1 MSYGTPQVPVTKY
14 RSTIITLNDFAPSAS
29 ELGMVYER
37 LAKHIGQGVESKR
50 SNVVYHP
57 NVGWQLEPYQFRA
70 HFFYERTA
78 GQGKIQTVADGL
90 LTVADGFE
98 EANTFAQKSLT
109 GVTYTGAPSQGAP
122 MVQKRVSSS
131 GSFNTSLAADEAAFP
146 GPTYTDIVHFDRIAL
161 TTSNH
166 EPTEAIKFAFYVPAA
181 ANETS
186 GRLLSFYFCG
196 PAGSDGAL
204 VGTGRYCVSFFG
216 DGMAELQELGAG
228 GVWKSRFKFQF
239 APAKFV
245 RGAVHF
251 VDIVSDAFDDGT
263 DGYRGRYIVFYSSSQ
278 SDNWGLIS
286 TFSKVAE
293 DAIKLSSKTLLPIYQ
308 IPRATNEPVQ
318 LAPNR
323 VDIRR
328 DIRAH
333 FAITKMEYPT
343 SGSLEDE
350 AFSVDFEMTDLD
362 SPFTFEWYAFTPEGT
377 TVDAKLYDAST
388 GVELTSTTN
397 FVDQIGGSKDCT
409 PNQGQRHYYV
419 KFEITSDGSRT
430 PTIKSWRI
438 YRDAVIETPDVTP
451 EEIAFRAPSG
461 VNLPLADLL
470 SVSIDGPSAESAD
483 ESARLSL
490 NDYTGDLA
498 DTLLYQTRIPIT
510 VETTYDAGGT
520 NRAVL
525 FRGYVDTADAQRKAG
540 DKAVDYADKSW
551 HQYDLNCVGE
561 WKRLMD
567 ALAPKRFTWMT
578 FDYDTLQI
586 RPAKITRMI
595 YLLLRWAGYP
605 ASMIDVPDLDIRLFS
620 LSGEDFVTEQ
630 GTPVA
635 DIIAGLARD
644 YLGGWMIFDPSAG
657 TYGKWRLILPAQPP
671 YNILAKFDTRHPGDG
686 KLATHYGSYGTETSG
701 SQTIQKT
708 FVARGTFTKKRYPPE
723 GNIVTVYGSGI
734 GEAGADAGSSQG
746 VHFTATRYNPNSANF
761 AGLAPS
767 DPLYPRPG
775 PSNPD
780 YIGHAVPIKVLD
792 ASLNTQE
799 AVDWVCNRVFDYACV
814 SREHW
819 TFDAPLLLVTDAN
832 DAEQLAPRPLRFYD
846 AVQVFDDIANGWK
859 TFLVLRCTPSYKS
872 DQVQMASYEV
882 VSSSTV
888 EKGPPAMPS
897 LTETMNTPSRMVLKA
912 MGFARRQAL
921 SGAAQKQFQQ
931 TSAWMA
937 LPEKQGASIQVT
949 DTASPHFGEAMWM
962 AGFHAAGSSINPIG
976 PL

>member
-57 NVGWQLEPYQFRA
+57 NVGWQLRPYQFEA
-70 HFFYERTA
+70 PSVFEKTV
-78 GQGKIQTVADGL
+78 GQGKLQTVADGL
-90 LTVADGFE
+90 LTVATGLE
-98 EANTFAQKSLT
+98 ETYTFAQKSLT
-109 GVTYTGAPSQGAP
+109 GVSYTGAPTQGAP

-131 GSFNTSLAADEAAFP
+131 GSFNTTLAADATAFP
-146 GPTYTDIVHFDRIAL
+146 GPTYTDIVPLDRIAL
-161 TTSNH
+161 TTDNH
-166 EPTEAIKFAFYVPAA
+166 EPTEAVAFTFYVPEA
-181 ANETS
+181 ANATP

-196 PAGSDGAL
+196 PSGSDGAL
-204 VGTGRYCVSFFG
+204 VGTGRYCVCFFG
-216 DGMAELQELGAG
+216 DGIAEVQELGAG
-228 GVWKSRFKFQF
+228 GVWKVRFRFQY
-239 APAKFV
+239 APAKLV
-245 RGAVHF
+245 RGAVHY
-251 VDIVSDAFDDGT
+251 VWIGSDAVDDGA
-263 DGYRGRYIVFYSSSQ
+263 DGYTGRNIVFYSSSQ
-278 SDNWGLIS
+278 ADNWGLIS
-286 TFSKVAE
+286 TLSSVAA
-293 DAIKLSSKTLLPIYQ
+293 DAIKLSGKSAMPIYQ
-308 IPRATNEPVQ
+308 IPRETNEPVV

-350 AFSVDFEMTDLD
+350 PWSVDFELTDTGQ
-362 SPFTFEWYAFTPEGT
+362 PFTFEWYAHTPTDT

-388 GVELTSTTN
+388 GTELASTTN
-397 FVDQIGGSKDCT
+397 FVDQYGGSKDCT
-409 PNQGQRHYYV
+409 PVAGQRHYYV
-419 KFEITSDGSRT
+419 KFFLTSTGDRT
-430 PTIKSWRI
+430 PTVKSWRI

-451 EEIAFRAPSG
+451 EEIAFRG
-461 VNLPLADLL
+461 VGTALPKADLL

-483 ESARLSL
+483 ESAKLSL
-490 NDYTGDLA
+490 HDYTGDLA

-540 DKAVDYADKSW
+540 DKTVDYAGKSW

-567 ALAPKRFTWMT
+567 ALAPKRFAWI
-578 FDYDTLQI
+578 DQAANK
-586 RPAKITRMI
+586 PSKITRMI

-605 ASMIDVPDLDIRLFS
+605 ASMIDVPDLDIRLFAMS
-620 LSGEDFVTEQ
+620 DDDYQIEP

-635 DIIAGLARD
+635 DIVTGLARD

-671 YNILAKFDTRHPGDG
+671 YNVLAKFDTRHPGDG
-686 KLATHYGSYGTETSG
+686 KLAAHYGSYGTETSG

-723 GNIVTVYGSGI
+723 GNIVTVYGNGVGDAAS
-734 GEAGADAGSSQG
+734 DAGSSQG
-746 VHFTATRYNPNSANF
+746 IRLSATRYNPNSANF
-761 AGLAPS
+761 AGLDS
-767 DPLYPRPG
+767 TDPLYPRPG
-775 PSNPD
+775 TTNPD
-780 YIGHAVPIKVLD
+780 YIGHAVPIQVYD
-792 ASLNTQE
+792 PSLNTQE

-819 TFDAPLLLVTDAN
+819 TFDAPLLLVTDAS
-832 DAEQLAPRPLRFYD
+832 DTEQLAPRPLRFYD
-846 AVQVFDDIANGWK
+846 AVQVYDDIAADWK
-859 TFLVLRCTPSYKS
+859 TFLVLRCTPTYKS
-872 DQVQMASYEV
+872 DLVQMASYEV
-882 VSSSTV
+882 VSSSTITT
-888 EKGPPAMPS
+888 GPPAMPS